1 MRGTRG
7 QENDKTQGFKVQYM
21 RLALDY
27 RAEEESGSFN
37 SVLEKLLKRMI
48 WKHEST
54 LNELQVSHWGRVKVD
69 SCTEKRRIWIK

>member
-1 MRGTRG
+1 MQGTRG

-27 RAEEESGSFN
+27 KAEEESGSFN

-48 WKHEST
+48 WKCEST
-54 LNELQVSHWGRVKVD
+54 LNELQVSHGGCVEVD
-69 SCTEKRRIWIK
+69 SCTEKRRMWIK